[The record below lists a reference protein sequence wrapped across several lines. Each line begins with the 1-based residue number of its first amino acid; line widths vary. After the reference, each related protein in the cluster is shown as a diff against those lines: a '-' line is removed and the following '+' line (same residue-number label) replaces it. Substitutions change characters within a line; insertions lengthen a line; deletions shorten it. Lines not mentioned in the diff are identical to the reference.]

1 MRLVGY
7 QEDVAPWLALMEVV
21 AMASYAHEG
30 VPQAVLQALAMA
42 KPVVG
47 TTVGGIP
54 EVIVPGE
61 TGLLVPPK
69 DAAALA
75 AALRRLDEQP
85 ELRTEM
91 GRRGRELVKQK
102 YSLEQMA
109 LAVERVY
116 DLVWEDIYLGGKG
129 EEGKR

>member
-1 MRLVGY
+1 
-7 QEDVAPWLALMEVV
+7 
-21 AMASYAHEG
+21 
-30 VPQAVLQALAMA
+30 
-42 KPVVG
+42 VVG

-75 AALRRLDEQP
+75 AALRRLDEHP

-91 GRRGRELVKQK
+91 GRRGREMVEQK

-109 LAVERVY
+109 AAVETVY
-116 DLVWEDIYLGGKG
+116 DLVWRDIYLGGKR